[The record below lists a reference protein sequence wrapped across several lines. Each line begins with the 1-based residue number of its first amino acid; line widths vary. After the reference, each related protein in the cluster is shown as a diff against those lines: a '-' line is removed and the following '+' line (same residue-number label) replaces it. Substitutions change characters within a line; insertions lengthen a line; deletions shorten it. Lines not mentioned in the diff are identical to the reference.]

1 MVQERR
7 QYGPIGFNRHYEFTD
22 SDLSI
27 SRTQLK
33 QMLQSYST
41 VPYQALHYLIGQ
53 LNYGGRVTDDWD
65 RRALSAILADLIAP
79 STLNEELKLDS
90 RGLYLVPGL
99 AADILEYRAMIA
111 DMPAADDSELFGFH
125 QNVTIT
131 LARKEA
137 QQMLSTLLTLQP
149 NTGGS
154 GGQTRDEKIGK
165 LAGEMLASLPPQF
178 NIAAAQKKFP
188 VSYSES
194 MNTVLVQELI
204 RFNKLTDRV
213 KQSLADIQ
221 KALAGTVV
229 MSSELEQTATA
240 LYDNL
245 IPPSWAAVAYPSMK
259 PLAGWISDLR
269 RRLTMFSDWVE
280 SGVQPTVYW
289 LSGFFFTQSFL
300 TGTMQNFARKH
311 RIPIDE
317 CGFDFQVRHDIP
329 WPTSASPQQPASAAD
344 VVHPPADGVYV
355 YGVYL
360 EGARWDEE
368 RGQLGESRRGELF
381 SEMPVIHI
389 QPKRVK
395 DIEAGVTRV
404 CYTCPVYKTS
414 RRAGTL
420 STTGHSTNFV
430 LPMLLPSGE
439 EEKHWVKRGVALL
452 TQLDD

>member
-1 MVQERR
+1 MARSAS
-7 QYGPIGFNRHYEFTD
+7 IATTSFTD

-33 QMLQSYST
+33 QMLQSYTS

-90 RGLYLVPGL
+90 RGLYLVPGM
-99 AADILEYRAMIA
+99 AAEMSEYRSMIA
-111 DMPAADDSELFGFH
+111 EMPATDDSELFGFH

-154 GGQTRDEKIGK
+154 GGQTRDEKISK
-165 LAGEMLASLPPQF
+165 LAGEIAASLPTQF
-178 NIAAAQKKFP
+178 NIAGAQKKFP

-204 RFNKLTDRV
+204 RFNKLTARV
-213 KQSLADIQ
+213 KQSLIDIQ
-221 KALAGTVV
+221 KAIAGTVV
-229 MSSELEQTATA
+229 MSSELEQTSSA

-245 IPPSWAAVAYPSMK
+245 VPPSWAAVAYPSMK
-259 PLAGWISDLR
+259 PLAGWVSDLR
-269 RRLTMFSDWVE
+269 RRLAMFSEWVD
-280 SGVQPTVYW
+280 SGVQPTLYW

-317 CGFDFQVRHDIP
+317 CAFDFQVRTDLA
-329 WPTSASPQQPASAAD
+329 WPSYSSGPASAAD

-355 YGVYL
+355 YGLFL
-360 EGARWDEE
+360 EGARWDASKGE
-368 RGQLGESRRGELF
+368 LGESRRGELF
-381 SEMPVIHI
+381 SEMPVIHL
-389 QPKRVK
+389 QPKRLK
-395 DIEAGVTRV
+395 DMEGERRV

-414 RRAGTL
+414 RRAGKL

-430 LPMLLPSGE
+430 LAMQLPSGD